1 MMALA
6 LNDVPTASDALTKAS
21 ELDPKNVAYRY
32 ALGLA
37 TLAQGDLQQAMELL
51 KAMETNP

>member
-1 MMALA
+1 MALA
-6 LNDVPTASDALTKAS
+6 LNDVPTASEAFTKAT

-32 ALGLA
+32 ALGLVA
-37 TLAQGDLQQAMELL
+37 LAQGDFQRAIELL

>member
-32 ALGLA
+32 ALGLTA
-37 TLAQGDLQQAMELL
+37 LAQGDLQRAMELL

>member
-6 LNDVPTASDALTKAS
+6 FNDVPTASDALTKAG
-21 ELDPKNVAYRY
+21 ELDPEKAAYRY
-32 ALGLA
+32 ALGLTA
-37 TLAQGDLQQAMELL
+37 LAQGDLQRAMELL

>member
-1 MMALA
+1 MALA
-6 LNDVPTASDALTKAS
+6 LNDVSKASDALTKAS

-32 ALGLA
+32 ALGLTA
-37 TLAQGDLQQAMELL
+37 LAQGDLQRAMELL